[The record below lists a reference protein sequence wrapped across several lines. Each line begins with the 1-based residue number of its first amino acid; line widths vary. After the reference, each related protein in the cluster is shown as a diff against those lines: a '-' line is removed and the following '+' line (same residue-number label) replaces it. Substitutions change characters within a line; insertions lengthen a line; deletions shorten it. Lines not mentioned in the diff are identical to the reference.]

1 MTLERHEM
9 KITVDSRLR
18 LRDIPLDFECII
30 RQRLTFAN
38 PKFEEAERMN
48 RWTGGI
54 DPQLF
59 YWQKTRDGG
68 LILPRGYTSQLTQT
82 CRGRGVHYELKDLT
96 RTLTDVPFE
105 FKGEL
110 RPYQEKAV
118 MAALRRRFGVIQAP
132 TGSGKTIMALR
143 IIADR
148 QQPALVLVHTRE
160 LLNQWLDRIGT
171 FLRIPRQ
178 EIGQIGGGKQTI
190 GDRITVAL
198 VQSLYKCAQDVAPKV
213 GFLVVDE
220 CHRCPSRTFVEAV
233 TGFDSK
239 YMLGLSAT
247 PWRRD
252 RLTRLIY
259 WYLGDRVHEVD
270 RTALQEAGHIL
281 KAEVVWR
288 KTDFLSSF
296 DPTEEYSRMLSE
308 LTQDP
313 ARNQLIASDVAR
325 AAQNGG
331 GTCLCLSDR
340 KAHCETLSGLLRGYG
355 IDAPVLTGDT
365 GKREREEIVE
375 RLNAG
380 EIKVLCAT
388 GQLIGEGFDCKGLQ
402 TLFLATPI
410 KFDGRVLQYLGR
422 VLRPATGKETATV
435 YDYIDTNVGVLAA
448 AGKSRARVYEAT
460 QR

>member
-1 MTLERHEM
+1 LMTLEGHEM

-18 LRDIPLDFECII
+18 LRDIPSDFECII
-30 RQRLTFAN
+30 RQRLTFSN
-38 PKFEEAERMN
+38 PKFEEAERMG
-48 RWTGGI
+48 RWTGDI
-54 DPQLF
+54 DPYLY
-59 YWQKTRDGG
+59 YWEKTTDGAG
-68 LILPRGYTSQLTQT
+68 LILPRGFTRQLIFMA
-82 CRGRGVHYELKDLT
+82 RKHGVTYQVEDRR
-96 RTLTDVPFE
+96 RTLPPVPFE
-105 FKGEL
+105 FHGKL
-110 RPYQEKAV
+110 RDFQED
-118 MAALRRRFGVIQAP
+118 ALSAILARDFGIEQAP
-132 TGSGKTIMALR
+132 TGSGKTVIALAA
-143 IIADR
+143 IAAR
-148 QQPALVLVHTRE
+148 RQPALVVVHTKE
-160 LLNQWLDRIGT
+160 LLNQWMDRIQA
-171 FLRIPRQ
+171 FLQIPRQ
-178 EIGQIGGGKQTI
+178 EIGQIGAGKQII
-190 GDRITVAL
+190 GSRITVGM
-198 VQSLYKCAQDVAPKV
+198 VQTIYKSAQHVAPKI

-220 CHRCPSRTFVEAV
+220 CHRAPSRTFSEAV
-233 TGFDSK
+233 IAFDCR

-252 RLTRLIY
+252 KLTRLIY

-355 IDAPVLTGDT
+355 IGAPVLTGDT

-380 EIKVLCAT
+380 GIKVLCAT
-388 GQLIGEGFDCKGLQ
+388 YQLLSEGFDSKELS
-402 TLFLATPI
+402 TLFLGSPVR
-410 KFDGRVLQYLGR
+410 FDGKVIQVLGR
-422 VLRPATGKETATV
+422 ILRPAPGKKATV
-435 YDYIDTNVGVLAA
+435 YDYVDTNIGVLRAA
-448 AGKSRARVYEAT
+448 ARARAKVYGAT
-460 QR
+460 S